1 MPKTKTT
8 FTIEKRL
15 RISDLGNQMLAN
27 MWRVNKSSSE
37 AEFIRDAITFFIQEK
52 HPNYFEKWSSW
63 DVPEINDFKHHDAR
77 ENGLTDNERENLSQS
92 EKLYEKYFKIRQN
105 ENK

>member
-52 HPNYFEKWSSW
+52 HPNHFEKWKTW
-63 DVPEINDFKHHDAR
+63 DVPEINDFQHHDAR
-77 ENGLTDNERENLSQS
+77 EDGLTDKERDKLTENQ
-92 EKLYEKYFKIRQN
+92 KLYEKYFYSRN
-105 ENK
+105 NKK